1 MAYKKIDK
9 YFSFADIAIQNNAD
23 KNRSL
28 IFLNKVNA
36 TIDWEPVQDMLMKA
50 YETGKSKEGERAY
63 SPLLLFKCML
73 LQKWFQIKSDPELES
88 QINDRISFKGFLDL
102 PDTFD

>member
-28 IFLNKVNA
+28 IFLQKINK
-36 TIDWEPVQDMLMKA
+36 TIDWLPIEI
-50 YETGKSKEGERAY
+50 
-63 SPLLLFKCML
+63 L
-73 LQKWFQIKSDPELES
+73 LQGFYKHCSKIY
-88 QINDRISFKGFLDL
+88 RILNFCKSFKPLVYEIIIPNCEKHLKCHRGTWKYRYFFL
-102 PDTFD
+102 

>member
-9 YFSFADIAIQNNAD
+9 YFSFADIAIQSNAD

-28 IFLNKVNA
+28 IFLQKINQ
-36 TIDWEPVQDMLMKA
+36 TIDWLPIEILL
-50 YETGKSKEGERAY
+50 TGFYQPGKTNKGEKAY

-88 QINDRISFKGFLDL
+88 QN
-102 PDTFD
+102 